1 MGKVISVGNQK
12 GGVGKTTVSL
22 NLGIGLARQGK
33 KVALIDADMQGD
45 LTKSLGFRKLE
56 ENQETTASIIGK
68 IIQDKEYEPMAGFL
82 EHEEGVMLLPSDRK
96 LADMEVTLVNVMSR
110 EYMLRDFTERIRDA
124 FDYILIDC
132 MPSLGMVTIN
142 ALVAA
147 DTVLIPVQAEYL
159 PVSDLQELIRTV
171 GMVKKRLN
179 PKLGIEGIVI
189 NRLDRRT
196 KDAKEI
202 SALIEKNYGSKVTIF
217 SQPIPASVRA
227 PETSASGG
235 SIYRY
240 DSRSKVAQAF
250 ESLTKEVLAH
260 GE

>member
-96 LADMEVTLVNVMSR
+96 DIS
-110 EYMLRDFTERIRDA
+110 
-124 FDYILIDC
+124 
-132 MPSLGMVTIN
+132 
-142 ALVAA
+142 
-147 DTVLIPVQAEYL
+147 
-159 PVSDLQELIRTV
+159 LIR
-171 GMVKKRLN
+171 KH
-179 PKLGIEGIVI
+179 I
-189 NRLDRRT
+189 
-196 KDAKEI
+196 
-202 SALIEKNYGSKVTIF
+202 IF
-217 SQPIPASVRA
+217 
-227 PETSASGG
+227 
-235 SIYRY
+235 
-240 DSRSKVAQAF
+240 
-250 ESLTKEVLAH
+250 
-260 GE
+260 